1 MSKQDPFLRKFLS
14 IAIPVLLQ
22 QILQNSLN
30 FIDSLMVAQLGETAI
45 AAVGLAG
52 QVNFLITLLFF
63 GISSACSIFLAQ
75 FYGAGNQE
83 GIRKIT
89 AFAFNVAFAGSTI
102 FFLLATFAP
111 ERVMGIF
118 TKDQAVIHSGV
129 AYMRMLGFG
138 FFFLAVTQIY
148 GVGLRTTDRAVIP
161 MVASIVS
168 MVANIFLDWVMIF
181 GHLGCPAM
189 REGGAALATSLS
201 RLIEAAIVVA
211 AVHRVKSPCRIGLCD
226 LPVPRSFIRF
236 VLPTCLPVVCN
247 EFFWALGMALYKVA
261 YARQGVAAVAAVNVN
276 ESVANLFTTAVF
288 AVSSTTLVMIGQ
300 KIGEGHM
307 DEVHRYCRR
316 FVGLSFAIGALMG
329 LLFFTMSPLMVRVFR
344 LEGTISRLA
353 LQCMWVTA
361 LIMPLRSFDY
371 CLVTGILRAGGDT
384 RFSMF
389 CELGCVWLVGV
400 PMSFLS
406 SAVLHLPMWQV
417 YLMVYLEEVAKA
429 VFGLARI
436 HSGKWLNNLS
446 MAS

>member
-1 MSKQDPFLRKFLS
+1 MTKHDSFLRKFLS

-30 FIDSLMVAQLGETAI
+30 FVDSLMVAQLGETAI

-52 QVNFLITLLFF
+52 QVNFLIILLFF
-63 GISSACSIFLAQ
+63 GVSTACSIFLAQ

-89 AFAFNVAFAGSTI
+89 AFAFNVAFVGATI
-102 FFLLATFAP
+102 FFLSATFAP

-118 TKDQAVIHSGV
+118 TKDEAVIQSGV
-129 AYMRMLGFG
+129 EYMRTLGFG
-138 FFFLAVTQIY
+138 FFFLAFTQIY
-148 GVGLRTTDRAVIP
+148 GVGLRATDRAVIP
-161 MVASIVS
+161 MAASIVS
-168 MVANIFLDWVMIF
+168 MVTNIFLDWVMIF

-189 REGGAALATSLS
+189 REGRAALATSLS
-201 RLIEAAIVVA
+201 RLVEAVIVVV
-211 AVHRVKSPCRIGLCD
+211 AVHRLKSPCKIGLRD
-226 LPVPRSFIRF
+226 LAVPVSFIRS

-261 YARQGVAAVAAVNVN
+261 YARQGVAAIAAVNVN
-276 ESVANLFTTAVF
+276 ESVSNLFTTAIF

-300 KIGEGHM
+300 KIGEGM
-307 DEVHRYCRR
+307 LDEVHRYCRR
-316 FVGLSFAIGALMG
+316 FVGLSFGIGALMG
-329 LLFFTMSPLMVRVFR
+329 LLFFVMSPLMARAFR
-344 LEGTISRLA
+344 LEGEISRIA
-353 LQCMWVTA
+353 LRCMWVTA
-361 LIMPLRSFDY
+361 LILPLRSFDY
-371 CLVTGILRAGGDT
+371 TLVTGILRAGGDT

-400 PMSFLS
+400 PMAFLG

-429 VFGLARI
+429 IFGLARI
-436 HSGKWLNNLS
+436 RSGKWLHNLS
-446 MAS
+446 TTS